1 MKQSFVL
8 QDERDGGRIPAHMLN
23 LPNTITLIRIALVII
38 FAIALA
44 VDGVAP
50 SADSISPMDN
60 VAYEGWW
67 FIPTTIGNCIAL
79 WAFVAGAISDFL
91 DGYLARKYNLVT
103 NFGKLIDPLADKIL
117 VSAAFIYLTYA
128 GMCPFWVTILII
140 FREFLVTGLRQ
151 LAVEQ
156 GVVMAADR
164 SGKWKTGLQLAFC
177 IACLVHLGYAGNL
190 PEPLHSLSVGVGGV
204 WVRAIFLWSSVAL
217 TVWSGVHYCISSRS
231 FLRG

>member
-1 MKQSFVL
+1 MATFCGVYKCANMF
-8 QDERDGGRIPAHMLN
+8 N
-23 LPNTITLIRIALVII
+23 LPNTITLIRIALVIV
-38 FAIALA
+38 FAVALA
-44 VDGVAP
+44 IDSVAPFTDGV
-50 SADSISPMDN
+50 SHIESLE
-60 VAYEGWW
+60 YKGWW
-67 FIPTTIGNCIAL
+67 FIPVTIGNCIAL

-91 DGYLARKYNLVT
+91 DGYLARKYNLIT

-117 VSAAFIYLTYA
+117 VSAAFIYLTYV

-151 LAVEQ
+151 LAVES

-164 SGKWKTGLQLAFC
+164 SGKWKTGMQLAYC

-190 PEPLHSLSVGVGGV
+190 PEPLHSLSIGVGGE
-204 WVRAIFLWSSVAL
+204 WLRAIFLWSSVIL
-217 TVWSGVHYCISSRS
+217 TVWSGLHYCISGRS